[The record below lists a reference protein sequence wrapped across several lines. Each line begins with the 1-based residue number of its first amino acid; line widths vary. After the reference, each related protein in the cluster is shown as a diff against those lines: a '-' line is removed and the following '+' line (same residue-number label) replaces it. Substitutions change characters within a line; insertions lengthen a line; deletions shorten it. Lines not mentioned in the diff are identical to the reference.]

1 MANTEYD
8 TEALRERF
16 ARAVKGERERRGLSQ
31 SELAELVD
39 VSVDHISKIERQVY
53 QPSFDMAARFIV
65 ALGLDANVIIQA
77 KPTKRHATRKRLD
90 MEAQLAR
97 YVEGLDEPTL
107 ALTIDFT
114 ELMEKRLRGARR

>member
-1 MANTEYD
+1 MANTHYD

-53 QPSFDMAARFIV
+53 QPSFEMAARFIV
-65 ALGLDANVIIQA
+65 ALGLDANVIIEA
-77 KPTKRHATRKRLD
+77 KPTTRKVGRKRLD
-90 MEAQLAR
+90 MEAQLYR

-107 ALTIDFT
+107 ALMIDFT
-114 ELMEKRLRGARR
+114 EVMEKRFKGTKR